1 MHLRGGWCIGALASW
16 SALAPAQPTPAL
28 DCTQKL
34 SSSVEQRICADPK
47 WTDMERRVADAYK
60 AALAKSSGAGAKAL
74 TEGQRTWISGRN
86 ACWTR
91 ANVAECVE
99 NAFRDRLALLQA
111 SFRLLEPVG
120 SGRFLCPGPPPQEVV
135 AEFFATDPPTAM
147 VTFAGDTQY
156 MRAAPSGSGARYK
169 GGDRQFWEHQ
179 GMAMINWGASTRQLS
194 CPRQ

>member
-1 MHLRGGWCIGALASW
+1 LASW
-16 SALAPAQPTPAL
+16 SALAPAQPVPTL
-28 DCTQKL
+28 DCTQNL
-34 SSSVEQRICADPK
+34 ISSVEQRICADPK
-47 WTDMERRVADAYK
+47 WAAMERKVADAYG
-60 AALAKSSGAGAKAL
+60 AALVKSSGAGAKAL
-74 TEGQRTWISGRN
+74 TDAQRAWVTGRN

-91 ANVAECVE
+91 PDATECVE

-120 SGRFLCPGPPPQEVV
+120 TGRFRCPGPPPQDVV

-156 MRAAPSGSGARYK
+156 MRVAPSGSGARYK

-179 GMAMINWGASTRQLS
+179 GVARINWGARTRQLA
-194 CPRQ
+194 CPKQ